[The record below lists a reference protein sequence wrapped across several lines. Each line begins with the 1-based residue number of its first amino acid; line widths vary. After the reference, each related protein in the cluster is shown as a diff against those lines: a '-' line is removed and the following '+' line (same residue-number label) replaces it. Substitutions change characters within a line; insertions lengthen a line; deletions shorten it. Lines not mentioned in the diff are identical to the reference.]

1 MVTGAVKPVRLLL
14 VHGSRLNAAAWIPLE
29 EILLG
34 RIVCEHIDLPGHGLE
49 QHVPFTMEGALA
61 AVGDA
66 VEALDPSRHRIVLGG
81 HSLGGYV
88 AMEWAARNH
97 DVLAG
102 LVLMGS
108 TAQPS
113 SRLAGIYRAFGS
125 ALRTGLEDVRR
136 ADSLRETDA
145 ASLRRIIGPR
155 TAAAVLRRGPGLE
168 AIPDAWDAILNE
180 VDLRSLAAVDVP
192 VLAINGEYDQFRVG
206 ESTARALRHD
216 LEIVHV
222 SGATHFAPMTHP
234 APVAKAIRAFAD
246 SLPSS

>member
-1 MVTGAVKPVRLLL
+1 MVTGAPKPVRLLL

-34 RIVCEHIDLPGHGLE
+34 RIVCEHLDLPGHGLE
-49 QHVPFTMEGALA
+49 QQVPFTMERALE
-61 AVGDA
+61 AVGDV
-66 VEALDPSRHRIVLGG
+66 VESLDPSRHRIVLAG

-88 AMEWAARNH
+88 TMEWAAAHH

-113 SRLAGIYRAFGS
+113 SRLAGIYRTFAS
-125 ALRTGLEDVRR
+125 ALRAGLGDERR
-136 ADSLRETDA
+136 AESIRETDA
-145 ASLRRIIGPR
+145 ASLRRIIGGR
-155 TAAAVLRRGPGLE
+155 TAAAVLERGPGLE
-168 AIPDAWDAILNE
+168 AIPDAWDAVIGG
-180 VDLRSLAAVDVP
+180 VDLGSLAEVDVP

-206 ESTARALRHD
+206 EGTARKLRED

-246 SLPSS
+246 TLPA

>member
-1 MVTGAVKPVRLLL
+1 MTAARPIRLLL

-34 RIVCEHIDLPGHGLE
+34 RIVCEHLDLPGHGLE
-49 QHVPFTMEGALA
+49 QEVPFTMEGALE
-61 AVGDA
+61 AVGRA
-66 VEALDPSRHRIVLGG
+66 VEALDPSRHRIILAG

-88 AMEWAARNH
+88 AMEWAAENH
-97 DVLAG
+97 DMLAG

-125 ALRTGLEDVRR
+125 ALRAGLEDQRR
-136 ADSLRETDA
+136 AESIRETDA
-145 ASLRRIIGPR
+145 SSLRRIIGPR
-155 TAAAVLRRGPGLE
+155 TAQAVLTRGPGLE
-168 AIPDAWDAILNE
+168 AIPDAWQAVIDG
-180 VDLRSLAAVDVP
+180 VDLGSLAHVDVP

-216 LEIVHV
+216 LQIAHIP
-222 SGATHFAPMTHP
+222 GATHFAPMTHP
-234 APVAKAIRAFAD
+234 APVATAIRSFAI
-246 SLPSS
+246 SLPA